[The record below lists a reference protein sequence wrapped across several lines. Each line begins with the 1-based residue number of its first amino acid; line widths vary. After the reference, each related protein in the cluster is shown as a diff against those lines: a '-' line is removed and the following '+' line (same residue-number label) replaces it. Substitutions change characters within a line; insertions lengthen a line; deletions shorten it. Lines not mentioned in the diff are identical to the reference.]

1 MKAKTRLPFAVLCAV
16 PFIMVLGNSM
26 LVPVLPELASNTGV
40 TSMQARL
47 LITAFSIPAGIVI
60 PIAGFLSD
68 RIGRKTIMAPAVAV
82 YGLGGLIAGVAALL
96 IKRPFPVILVG
107 RIVQGIGAG
116 GTYQLAMALTGDIF
130 QSKERTKALGYLEA
144 SNGLGKV
151 VSPIAGAA
159 AAAIFWWA
167 PFFVYGILS
176 IPIAIAIWSIVK
188 EKPRAKENQQ
198 SLKTY
203 FHSFANIVKEK
214 GGALWPCFLAG
225 SVVLFVLFGVLSFY
239 ADVLENELGI
249 DGIMRGLII
258 AGPVFAMAVVS
269 LIMGIYLQ
277 NHIGKSLKWFAMV
290 GLLFTTAGSV
300 LIPFFR
306 GPVLMFIATVF
317 VGIGTGMVLPA
328 VNMLITSA
336 ASIKERGL
344 LTCLYGTVR
353 FFGVAMGP
361 PVFDFVNKTGRLPIF
376 GAAAVLA
383 GLSALAV
390 LFFVN
395 TSVLLPKDLIS
406 KQGSGE
412 QQNNASAKEDDNVEK
427 ELSKELAENPT
438 LFADQAASD
447 DSATLAD
454 QVGSLREPA
463 APKAKIFRPDAM
475 HLKKGNKVK

>member
-1 MKAKTRLPFAVLCAV
+1 
-16 PFIMVLGNSM
+16 
-26 LVPVLPELASNTGV
+26 
-40 TSMQARL
+40 
-47 LITAFSIPAGIVI
+47 IPAGIII

-96 IKRPFPVILVG
+96 IKRPFPIILVG
-107 RIVQGIGAG
+107 RIIQGIGAG

-176 IPIAIAIWSIVK
+176 IPIALAIWFIVK
-188 EKPRAKENQQ
+188 EKTRSKGNQQ
-198 SLKTY
+198 DLKTY
-203 FHSFANIVKEK
+203 FHNFANIVKTK
-214 GGALWPCFLAG
+214 GGSLWPCFLAG

-239 ADVLENELGI
+239 CDVLENELGI
-249 DGIMRGLII
+249 DGILRGVII

-269 LIMGIYLQ
+269 LITGIYLQ
-277 NHIGKSLKWFAMV
+277 NHIGKSLKWFAIL
-290 GLLFTTAGSV
+290 GLIFTTAGSI

-306 GPVLMFIATVF
+306 GPILMFIATVF
-317 VGIGTGMVLPA
+317 VGLGTGLVLPS

-361 PVFDFVNKTGRLPIF
+361 PVFDFINKVGRLPVF
-376 GAAAVLA
+376 GAVAILA
-383 GLSALAV
+383 GLSVLAV
-390 LFFVN
+390 MFFVN
-395 TSVLLPKDLIS
+395 TNILIPEDLMS
-406 KQGSGE
+406 KQGSQKQDK
-412 QQNNASAKEDDNVEK
+412 QQKAKAGDQVDK
-427 ELSKELAENPT
+427 DLKQELTTNPA

-454 QVGSLREPA
+454 QVGGMREPEGR
-463 APKAKIFRPDAM
+463 KAKVFRPDEM
-475 HLKKGNKVK
+475 HLKKGSKVK